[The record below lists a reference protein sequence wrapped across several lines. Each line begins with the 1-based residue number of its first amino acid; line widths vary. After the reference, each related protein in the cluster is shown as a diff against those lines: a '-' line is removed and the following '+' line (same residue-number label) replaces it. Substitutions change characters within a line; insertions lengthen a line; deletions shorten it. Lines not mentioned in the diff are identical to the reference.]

1 MTDDDD
7 DDCNKCDQK
16 TGCCWLMMP
25 PAGHSHSFT
34 RPPATITKPGL
45 RGNYVNDDV
54 VDEEDDAEGEDAGG
68 ENTDGGED
76 ADGDGNKEDVKN
88 TLL

>member
-1 MTDDDD
+1 
-7 DDCNKCDQK
+7 
-16 TGCCWLMMP
+16 MMR

-45 RGNYVNDDV
+45 RGDYVDDD
-54 VDEEDDAEGEDAGG
+54 VDEEEEGD
-68 ENTDGGED
+68 GED

-88 TLL
+88 TFS

>member
-1 MTDDDD
+1 
-7 DDCNKCDQK
+7 
-16 TGCCWLMMP
+16 MMP

-34 RPPATITKPGL
+34 RPLATITKPGL
-45 RGNYVNDDV
+45 RGNYVDDDV
-54 VDEEDDAEGEDAGG
+54 VDDHVDEEEDAD
-68 ENTDGGED
+68 GED